1 METRIKMGVA
11 DPGSYK
17 AMLAMDNYIIT
28 TSISKLHQEF
38 IKIRAS
44 QINGCAYCVHSHTN
58 DARKLG
64 ETDERMHLI
73 SVWKEAGDV
82 FTEQE
87 KLLFAITEEVTLIH
101 QHGLSKNLYEK
112 SIELFGEQQTA
123 QIIMAIIN
131 INGWNRIGVALSMHP
146 QL

>member
-17 AMLAMDNYIIT
+17 AMLAMDNYIST

-87 KLLFAITEEVTLIH
+87 KLLFAITEEITLIH
-101 QHGLSKNLYEK
+101 QHGLSKNLYDK